1 MRFRRGYDMV
11 PPMPYD
17 TFKNIT
23 MQQLETLIQLVGA
36 GSFTRAANR
45 MFLTQPTL
53 TKHIKNLEDAV
64 GTLIIHRASKGL
76 SLTPEGQVLY
86 NYAKRMIRLREEAK
100 EKILEMRE
108 HEAGHIFLSA
118 STIPATYILP
128 RLLGRMRK
136 NHPDIRVHLQTSDSE
151 ETHQLVINGEVEM
164 GVIGK
169 EPYDRRL
176 RVETLWKDELALIA
190 PVDDA
195 GLRREAP
202 VSMDQLLK
210 EPLVV
215 RERGSGTRENIE
227 AYLQKQHRLTLAAF
241 NVVGEMGSSEAVKE
255 AVIGGLGLSIISL
268 YAVERELKQ
277 GVLTV
282 VPLAGGNI
290 CRHFYLIYRKQLRL
304 LNCHK
309 HFLKVLKTSIA
320 SALG

>member
-1 MRFRRGYDMV
+1 LFSYDMV
-11 PPMPYD
+11 PPMAYD

-23 MQQLETLIQLVGA
+23 MQQLEALIQLVDA
-36 GSFTRAANR
+36 GSFTRAADK

-64 GTLIIHRASKGL
+64 GTLIINRANKSL
-76 SLTPEGQVLY
+76 SLTLEGQVLY
-86 NYAKRMIRLREEAK
+86 SYAKRMIRLRDEAK

-128 RLLGRMRK
+128 RLLGQMRK
-136 NHPDIRVHLQTSDSE
+136 NYPDIRVHMQTCDSE
-151 ETHQLVINGEVEM
+151 ESQQLIVNGQAEM

-176 RVETLWKDELALIA
+176 CVETLWKDELALVA
-190 PVDDA
+190 PADYQ
-195 GLRREAP
+195 GLKQGDP
-202 VSMDQLLK
+202 VSMEQLMK
-210 EPLVV
+210 EPFVV

-227 AYLQKQHRLTLAAF
+227 NYLQKQYHLTFSAF
-241 NVVGEMGSSEAVKE
+241 NIVGEMGSSEAVKE

-282 VPLAGGNI
+282 IPLAEGNI
-290 CRHFYLIYRKQLRL
+290 TRHFYLIYRKHLHL
-304 LNCHK
+304 LNYHK
-309 HFLKVLKTSIA
+309 RFLEILKNSV
-320 SALG
+320 SL

>member
-1 MRFRRGYDMV
+1 MV
-11 PPMPYD
+11 PGMAYD

-23 MQQLETLIQLVGA
+23 MQQLEALIQLVDA
-36 GSFTRAANR
+36 GSFTRAADK

-64 GTLIIHRASKGL
+64 GTLIINRANKSP

-100 EKILEMRE
+100 EKILEIRD
-108 HEAGHIFLSA
+108 HEAGHVFLCA

-128 RLLGRMRK
+128 RLLGQMRK
-136 NHPDIRVHLQTSDSE
+136 QYPDIRVHLQTCDSE
-151 ETHQLVINGEVEM
+151 ETQQLVINGQVEL

-169 EPYDRRL
+169 EPYDKRL
-176 RVETLWKDELALIA
+176 CSEKLWKDELVLIA
-190 PVDDA
+190 PSDYK
-195 GLRREAP
+195 GIRKSEP
-202 VSMDQLLK
+202 VSMEQLAK
-210 EPLVV
+210 EPFVV

-227 AYLQKQHRLTLAAF
+227 NYLQKQYHLTFSAF
-241 NVVGEMGSSEAVKE
+241 NIVGEMGSSEAVKE

-282 VPLAGGNI
+282 IPLAEGNI
-290 CRHFYLIYRKQLRL
+290 TRHFYLIYRKHLHL
-304 LNCHK
+304 LNYHK
-309 HFLKVLKTSIA
+309 RFLEILKNSV
-320 SALG
+320 SA